1 MGIDE
6 RRSANAPVPPVGR
19 TDDTTPALVFREIQC
34 AKRSCQRR
42 QQTQARLRYTLFS
55 CQSSVRS
62 LTAET
67 QTRRR
72 PEGTFSFTF
81 LNPDKDPRRV
91 EGLPPRIICTNQLSV
106 CFLSTAGAPEVIW
119 PGGRVTPRR
128 GQRAPAHPQVHRD
141 ANTMSSVVLNK
152 THQGR
157 WFSGGGATPAAG
169 F

>member
-91 EGLPPRIICTNQLSV
+91 AGLPPRIICTNQLSV
-106 CFLSTAGAPEVIW
+106 CFLSTAGA
-119 PGGRVTPRR
+119 R
-128 GQRAPAHPQVHRD
+128 GQGDAPQGSKGTRAPA
-141 ANTMSSVVLNK
+141 
-152 THQGR
+152 
-157 WFSGGGATPAAG
+157 GAPRRKHDVISCSK
-169 F
+169 